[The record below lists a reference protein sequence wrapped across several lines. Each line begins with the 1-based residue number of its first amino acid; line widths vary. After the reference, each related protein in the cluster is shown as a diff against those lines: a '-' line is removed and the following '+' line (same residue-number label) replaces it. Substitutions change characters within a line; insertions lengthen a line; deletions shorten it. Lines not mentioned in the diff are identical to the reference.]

1 VEGVMFITRQ
11 RWVFMLLIIGV
22 FIVVGT
28 VMEGGSIMI
37 IFTPLL
43 LPILQTFGIDI
54 VHFGVVF
61 QLTIMLGLITP
72 PVGILLFVISG
83 VGNVDVKDMLKN
95 IWPFYIVIMVV
106 IFLCAYIPDISLWL
120 VHSLQLK

>member
-1 VEGVMFITRQ
+1 
-11 RWVFMLLIIGV
+11 
-22 FIVVGT
+22 
-28 VMEGGSIMI
+28 MEGGSIMI
-37 IFTPLL
+37 ILTPLL

-61 QLTIMLGLITP
+61 QMTIMLGLITP

-83 VGNVDVKDMLKN
+83 IGNIDIKELLKN
-95 IWPFYIVIMVV
+95 IWPFYIVIMAV

-120 VHSLQLK
+120 VNTLQLK